1 MRMFPMPGHR
11 LQRIWTRFGMRPPYN
26 LWTVMRGLFCR
37 ETARH
42 LSTVG
47 SFWMPHVEAAAAAA
61 AAISLDQRA
70 AATAVD
76 RHTCR
81 WADPGIPWCRHSS
94 DNRCGISN
102 DNVRV
107 CGLWDAHP
115 IVVVAQWPVDW
126 RLAGGQLNTVCV
138 CVYAGT
144 PAQIHIACCRICN
157 YASFQLSHCQPRC
170 CSCCRFASVAPAN
183 STGLTQ
189 QYFFVCKILG
199 GTVNALTFSMTCC
212 SHGQLLL
219 SPVS

>member
-11 LQRIWTRFGMRPPYN
+11 LQRIWTGFGMRPPYN

-61 AAISLDQRA
+61 AAAISLDQSA
-70 AATAVD
+70 ATTAVD

-138 CVYAGT
+138 CVCWHAGPNPHSLLQNLQLCVL
-144 PAQIHIACCRICN
+144 PAV
-157 YASFQLSHCQPRC
+157 SLP
-170 CSCCRFASVAPAN
+170 ASV
-183 STGLTQ
+183 
-189 QYFFVCKILG
+189 
-199 GTVNALTFSMTCC
+199 
-212 SHGQLLL
+212 LLL
-219 SPVS
+219 LQIRQCCPSKQYRPDSAIFLYARSLVVQ